1 MRRKVVVFIVTLIV
15 LLINS
20 CISTYAQDIS
30 ELEKSVDDLK
40 SSLSKEVQEDLD
52 SLGASA
58 SDISS
63 MSEISFDSVM
73 SLIFSKLSNESKG
86 PLSSSAIVIA
96 VLIITALMDSYKDAL
111 KQSSMNEVI
120 NVVSTLCITTAIVLP
135 VIDLISDCIATVTDA
150 ADFMLLYVP
159 IMVAIVTFS
168 GNPVSGASYYSFM
181 VLACQGVSQIST
193 KLISPLL
200 NIYLGFTV
208 SSSLTDRVNL
218 RGFCN
223 MFSKV
228 IKWLIAFLMTVFS
241 ALMTIRGMITTA
253 YDSVTARAV
262 RFTMSS
268 FVPIVGAALSES
280 YKTIQGSINLL
291 RTGAGVFVIIAICV
305 VFLPVV
311 LRSLVWLLSIN
322 FCKSIGE
329 VLGVTTPINM
339 LDTVSSVI
347 STVFA
352 ITVCVMAVFV
362 ISTALLITLGG
373 GAQ

>member
-1 MRRKVVVFIVTLIV
+1 MRRKVVVFIVTLTV

-20 CISTYAQDIS
+20 CINTYAQDIS